1 MKILPLHVAL
11 HCVLLLLLSI
21 PAITQTTGK
30 TSIAQADACNGGAY
44 DPHGLT
50 EQHARNLLATL
61 GANWGYGYADL
72 LKDLDDWRG
81 SPYVRVDS
89 IGRSVQGRALWQLT
103 ITSATIPTTP
113 RQTVFIHARTHPGEV
128 QSWWVANE
136 MIRYLMSDDPRA
148 TALRE
153 RIVFHII
160 PMYNPDG
167 VELQYPR
174 ENANGIDLERE
185 WDTPNPQP
193 EPAALKARFT
203 ELMNSTAPIK
213 LALNLHSAYLCQRYF
228 VYHDQKGTSR
238 EFARSQQLFI
248 GKVRSFWPEGIQPW
262 DYYRSWDTGTPR
274 VFPES
279 WHWLNYG
286 PAVMAMTYEDMNC
299 DQAGNYDQTA
309 RAILQGVGEYLGV
322 PLASGVEPDG
332 GNGTELSV
340 QQSSEGNIHYH
351 LPRTERVQLLLFDL
365 LGRNVAQLLDDQLP
379 PGNYTTQLPPDLPSG
394 RYRCQL
400 RSGNSMAS
408 AWVVVMR

>member
-1 MKILPLHVAL
+1 MRNPLFYAAL
-11 HCVLLLLLSI
+11 LCCLLLPPRS
-21 PAITQTTGK
+21 AMAQ
-30 TSIAQADACNGGAY
+30 TSISQPAADAPCGGGAH

-50 EQHARNLLATL
+50 EQYSQALLATL
-61 GANWGYGYADL
+61 GSNWGYGYSDL
-72 LKDLDDWRG
+72 LNDLAAWRG

-103 ITSATIPTTP
+103 ITSATLPTAP

-128 QSWWVANE
+128 QSWWVANQ
-136 MIRYLMSDDPRA
+136 MIRYLISDDERA
-148 TALRE
+148 AALRE
-153 RIVFHII
+153 RLVFHIV

-174 ENANGIDLERE
+174 ENANQIDLERE
-185 WDTPNPQP
+185 WDKPNPQP

-203 ELMNSTAPIK
+203 ELMNSPAPIK
-213 LALNLHSAYLCQRYF
+213 LALNLHSAYLCERYF
-228 VYHDQKGTSR
+228 VYHDQNGTSR

-299 DQAGNYDQTA
+299 DQAGSYDQTA

-322 PLASGVEPDG
+322 PVVSGAEPDG
-332 GNGTELSV
+332 SDGVGLTV
-340 QQSSEGNIHYH
+340 QQSSDGTIHYH
-351 LPRTERVQLLLFDL
+351 LPKMEQTRLLLFDL
-365 LGRNVAQLLDDQLP
+365 LGREVAQLVDGELPAGNHIAQLP
-379 PGNYTTQLPPDLPSG
+379 GNLPSG

-400 RSGNSMAS
+400 RSGNLARS
-408 AWVVVMR
+408 AWVVVVR